1 MDVAFEMKVFVTG
14 GAGFIGSHVAERYA
28 REGNDVVIFDNLSR
42 GVLLKKDIK
51 NLDFN
56 KKYLEQ
62 FKNVKFIKG
71 DVRDAGQI
79 RKAAKDADVI
89 FHHAAQT
96 AVTTSVTDPRPDF
109 EVNAIGTFNVLEA
122 ARLSGKNPSIIY
134 SSTNKVFGD
143 NVNKIRV
150 VETPTHYDFE
160 PAFRKGVPETF
171 SIDGC
176 EHSPY
181 GCSKLTAD
189 LYMQDYAHL
198 YGLKTG
204 VFRMSCIY
212 GTRQLGVEDQG
223 WVAWFTIATML
234 GKPLTLYG
242 NGKQVRDVLF
252 VTDLVELYDRFL
264 KSKLKHG
271 IFNTGGGQK
280 NTLSLLQLLDIL
292 EKLTGKRSK
301 ISYGD
306 WRASDQKV
314 FIADISAAKKALEWE
329 PKITPAEGVKK
340 IVEFVS
346 SNKSLF

>member
-1 MDVAFEMKVFVTG
+1 MKILVTG

-28 REGNDVVIFDNLSR
+28 REGHDVVVFDNLSR
-42 GVLLKKDIK
+42 AELLQKEIRHV
-51 NLDFN
+51 DFN

-62 FKNVKFIKG
+62 FRNVEFVKG
-71 DVRDAGQI
+71 DIRDGEAI
-79 RKAAKDADVI
+79 AAAAKDADAI

-109 EVNAIGTFNVLEA
+109 EVNALGTFNVLEA
-122 ARLSGKNPSIIY
+122 ARNSGRNPSIIY

-150 VETPTHYDFE
+150 VEKPDHYEFE
-160 PAFRKGVPETF
+160 PAFRNGVPETF
-171 SIDGC
+171 SIDRC

-181 GCSKLTAD
+181 GCSKLAAD
-189 LYMQDYAHL
+189 LYVQDYAHL
-198 YGLKTG
+198 YGLRTG

-234 GKPLTLYG
+234 GKPLTIYG
-242 NGKQVRDVLF
+242 DGKQVRDVLF

-264 KSKLKHG
+264 KGSLKHG
-271 IFNTGGGQK
+271 IFNTGGGSK
-280 NTLSLLQLLDIL
+280 NTLSLLQLLGIL

-301 ISYGD
+301 VSYGD
-306 WRASDQKV
+306 WRPSDQKV
-314 FIADISAAKKALEWE
+314 FVADISSAREALGWE
-329 PKITPAEGVKK
+329 PKISPEEGVKRL
-340 IVEFVS
+340 VEFVS
-346 SNKSLF
+346 ANEGLF